1 MNTEIRLLQENIVN
15 CVNSARM
22 PTEVKRLV
30 VLEVLM
36 KLEEQANKEIALELQ
51 NKREE
56 QESEE

>member
-36 KLEEQANKEIALELQ
+36 KLEAQANKEIELELQ
-51 NKREE
+51 HKREE
-56 QESEE
+56 QESDE

>member
-36 KLEEQANKEIALELQ
+36 KLEAQANKEIELELQ
-51 NKREE
+51 HKREE